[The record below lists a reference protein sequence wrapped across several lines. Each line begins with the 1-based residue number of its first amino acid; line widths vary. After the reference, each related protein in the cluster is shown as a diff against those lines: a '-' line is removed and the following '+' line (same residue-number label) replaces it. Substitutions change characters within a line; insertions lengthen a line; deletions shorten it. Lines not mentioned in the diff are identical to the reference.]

1 MGANKSKSVTFS
13 APSTRQARPKLTGF
27 PGQPAISLVLA
38 EQANSQSEKKHPV
51 SNSFN
56 GLIMPNQH
64 QAVKEIFFYNFVLI
78 KNSQQRL
85 KVVKMKV
92 F

>member
-38 EQANSQSEKKHPV
+38 EQAKKHPV

-56 GLIMPNQH
+56 GLVMPNQH

-85 KVVKMKV
+85 WLK
-92 F
+92 